1 MSQHD
6 DNDNEVRYV
15 REEVRRFK
23 QHLLTYVVVVG
34 AMFLL
39 NLLTGGFWHGNFWF
53 FWIAFFWGIAIA
65 FQAARL
71 FGDDIGRGWE
81 DRMVSHIMERRRSDR
96 AQPPP
101 RQPPSPPQAPPPSPP
116 QP

>member
-6 DNDNEVRYV
+6 DDNELRYV
-15 REEVRRFK
+15 RDEVRRFK
-23 QHLLTYVVVVG
+23 LHLLTYVVVVG

-81 DRMVSHIMERRRSDR
+81 DRMVNHIMERRRGDR
-96 AQPPP
+96 
-101 RQPPSPPQAPPPSPP
+101 RPPSPPQAPPPSPP
-116 QP
+116 RP